1 MKKKVK
7 RLDISNRLFYSLIVF
22 AVFIGLA
29 VGVFAA
35 SPTSKPDPGHDYNQV
50 YLGPIHITGDTGNVG
65 IGTTSPSYK
74 LSVVSSSGHAIWADG
89 STGVYANGDYA
100 AVQGWGGTY
109 GVMGYGSSADFY
121 SYNAGVHFPDGK
133 MQKVSAAPG
142 SGGTPVCRFCQT
154 CGGTWP
160 NYAGQ
165 VRGNTGESL
174 SLGNLCAGSET
185 WVSRMNLC
193 CR

>member
-50 YLGPIHITGDTGNVG
+50 YLGPIHITADTGNVG

-74 LSVVSSSGHAIWADG
+74 LHVISSSGNAIRGDG
-89 STGVYANGDYA
+89 STGVYGTGTYA
-100 AVQGWGGTY
+100 AVEAWGGSY
-109 GVMGYGSSADFY
+109 GLIAYGN
-121 SYNAGVHFPDGK
+121 SYDIRSLNTGIQFPDGK
-133 MQKVSAAPG
+133 IQRVSAAPG
-142 SGGTPVCRFCQT
+142 TGGTPVCRFCVT

-174 SLGNLCAGSET
+174 ALGSLCAGSET